1 MRIFKITI
9 LLVLHIQVSA
19 QTFHSNTKESRSMG
33 IIVSSEETIDKC
45 QSFKSSSKIC
55 LASRVESNPSEFAE
69 NNLENKGFFQ
79 THRRTVKRYR
89 KKIKNF

>member
-9 LLVLHIQVSA
+9 LLVLNIQVRA

-33 IIVSSEETIDKC
+33 IIVSSEETIDTL
-45 QSFKSSSKIC
+45 QSYTSSSKIG
-55 LASRVESNPSEFAE
+55 LATRVESNLLEFTE